1 MGFVEVAKWSE
12 LSENTCIA
20 KTVGVISI
28 LLCRKNDELYA
39 LENQCPHAGSK
50 LSGGCF
56 EGYVIECPA
65 HGHKFDVRSGFS
77 IKNADGF
84 PIPCFNSYVRGGSVW
99 VDLTK
104 PFNFK

>member
-65 HGHKFDVRSGFS
+65 HGHKFDVRS
-77 IKNADGF
+77 DF
-84 PIPCFNSYVRGGSVW
+84 PLKMLMVFQFLVLVRMCV
-99 VDLTK
+99 VDQYG
-104 PFNFK
+104 